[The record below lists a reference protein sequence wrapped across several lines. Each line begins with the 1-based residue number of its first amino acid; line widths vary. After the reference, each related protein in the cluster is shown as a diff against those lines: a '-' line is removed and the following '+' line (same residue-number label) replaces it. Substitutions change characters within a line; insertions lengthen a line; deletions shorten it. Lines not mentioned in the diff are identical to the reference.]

1 MPMLAFLFSFSF
13 FPLVEEVL
21 PQMNFDYLW
30 DVSGKSRCALFQ
42 QMLISALFLDYIVG
56 VDVQIRKDV

>member
-1 MPMLAFLFSFSF
+1 
-13 FPLVEEVL
+13 
-21 PQMNFDYLW
+21 MNFDYLW